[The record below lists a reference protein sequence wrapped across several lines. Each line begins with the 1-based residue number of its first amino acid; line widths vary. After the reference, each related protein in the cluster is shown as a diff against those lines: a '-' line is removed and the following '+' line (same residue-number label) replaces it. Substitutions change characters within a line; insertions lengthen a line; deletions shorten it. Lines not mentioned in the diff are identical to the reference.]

1 MAKRGKYYKVS
12 KFSFEGFDTQHIRTT
27 EAYARLVQTLFDR
40 ATSDVAANATKI
52 KPGSGDKPFSFADY
66 PSAMR
71 HMESVTKQLTANVTT
86 TIERGSRKEWLFAC
100 QKNDAFIERIF
111 DTTKLSKAT
120 LKKLQN
126 RNLDA
131 LNTFQ
136 QRKADGMELS
146 QRVWKYV
153 DQWREHI
160 EMAIDA
166 GLGDG
171 TSAASLAHNIKQDL
185 REPNR
190 LFRRV
195 RDKRGILHLS
205 KAAKSY
211 HPGQGVYRS
220 SARNAQRLA
229 RTEINMAYRESD
241 FRRWQQLDF
250 IVGVKIA
257 RTDREPRV
265 ECPLCD
271 RLAGI
276 YPKTFRFV
284 PWHPQCMCHVTPLLM
299 DDETF
304 DANELGELRAALR
317 GTEYRAQQAKNVVTD
332 VPSNFKSWAREA
344 AAKQQNWA
352 HTPYFVRY
360 NFKNGKIAD
369 GLSIELPVVNAAG
382 RVEYHIPFEQ
392 LPDKE
397 KQAWETAKL
406 DLYIDYDLEMA
417 CRLYGVSM
425 ANYERLNKEVYDGNQ
440 YWRKD
445 ELAAEIENL
454 KRSVKVEI
462 DKKKVQA
469 EQIIADFKQA
479 SENARTWIV
488 DNDSNVVDSVERR
501 LSAEQREKYPDYI
514 QFINGNTPNAV
525 VRLNQKVDKAKQDYR
540 DAVSQGNAAVAK
552 YDKALTADL
561 QHVLAERPTES
572 YPAELLTADILSEI
586 NRIKNTSVGDAAIEK
601 ALSIKRGKPMTFDEA
616 DQHRANESY
625 NKTES
630 EAWAETQTYIQR
642 RGDGHPYHINCQSCV
657 VAHEMR
663 IRGFDVEAQP
673 NYNRNGCVPTELSR
687 NTNLIWIDP
696 ATGKT
701 PTRTW
706 MKNKFTRKSAA
717 AAASAVDWYNEQ
729 TKEVGRYSI
738 TYRWK
743 IGLSTGGHIICA
755 ERLPN
760 GHLRVYDPQSGKT
773 TTLEKICASLNWTTW
788 NGETCGVQRVDTM
801 MVDTNMIAGVV
812 RKRKK

>member
-71 HMESVTKQLTANVTT
+71 HMESVTRQLTANVTT

-250 IVGVKIA
+250 IVGIEIA

-271 RLAGI
+271 RLAGK
-276 YPKTFRFV
+276 YPKTFRFRG
-284 PWHPQCMCHVTPLLM
+284 WHPQCMCHATPILM
-299 DDETF
+299 DEETF

-317 GTEYRAQQAKNVVTD
+317 VTEYRAQQAKNVVTD
-332 VPSNFKSWAREA
+332 VPDNFKSWAREA
-344 AAKQQNWA
+344 ARKQQNWA
-352 HTPYFVRY
+352 HTPYFIRD
-360 NFKNGKIAD
+360 NFKNGKIED
-369 GLSIELPVVNAAG
+369 GLRIELPVVNAAG
-382 RVEYHIPFEQ
+382 KVEYHVPFEQ
-392 LPDKE
+392 LSDKE
-397 KQAWETAKL
+397 KRAWEVEKNKL
-406 DLYIDYDLEMA
+406 MIDYDLEKA
-417 CRLYGVSM
+417 CRLYGISLSQ
-425 ANYERLNKEVYDGNQ
+425 YEKIAKQVIAGNE
-440 YWRKD
+440 YWRKS
-445 ELAAEIENL
+445 EVSAETARLERVLLSEIAA
-454 KRSVKVEI
+454 
-462 DKKKVQA
+462 KKKQA
-469 EQIIADFKQA
+469 EQKIGEFKQVLNE
-479 SENARTWIV
+479 SIGWIGGIRARYNYVLHTMI
-488 DNDSNVVDSVERR
+488 DE
-501 LSAEQREKYPDYI
+501 AKEKYPNYVSVMRS
-514 QFINGNTPNAV
+514 FNGGSM
-525 VRLNQKVDKAKQDYR
+525 DI
-540 DAVSQGNAAVAK
+540 
-552 YDKALTADL
+552 
-561 QHVLAERPTES
+561 
-572 YPAELLTADILSEI
+572 ADIRK
-586 NRIKNTSVGDAAIEK
+586 RIEQARKDYDAAIQDGNECILK
-601 ALSIKRGKPMTFDEA
+601 YGKTFDVSTLQSLLNEQRTESRYAEGITTGIRREITSIEQQANQKLNGLLATQCDLLKKKNIEHRVVGDLPKELTTQEIIDRLGGGDRTIGSCSSLAFAYAANRGKMDVLDFRGGESQKHFSSGLNIA
-616 DQHRANESY
+616 DIVQKVGGVREINVSGLEMMK
-625 NKTES
+625 KTEIGKEYYLAIGRHAAIVRQVAKGQFEYLELQS
-630 EAWAETQTYIQR
+630 STDNGWHTLNAAKFGWRFSARGRQWSAE
-642 RGDGHPYHINCQSCV
+642 
-657 VAHEMR
+657 M
-663 IRGFDVEAQP
+663 VE
-673 NYNRNGCVPTELSR
+673 VSL
-687 NTNLIWIDP
+687 L
-696 ATGKT
+696 
-701 PTRTW
+701 
-706 MKNKFTRKSAA
+706 
-717 AAASAVDWYNEQ
+717 YNEPSFRNLMGYINTAQ
-729 TKEVGRYSI
+729 DKQLKGT
-738 TYRWK
+738 
-743 IGLSTGGHIICA
+743 
-755 ERLPN
+755 
-760 GHLRVYDPQSGKT
+760 SGTIK
-773 TTLEKICASLNWTTW
+773 
-788 NGETCGVQRVDTM
+788 
-801 MVDTNMIAGVV
+801 
-812 RKRKK
+812 